1 MHFHTPARVTPYEI
15 LYNHGPPFHL
25 PYLLGESHNEALDG
39 TLQRKE
45 EIITMLKYNLENAQ
59 HRMKQQADL
68 HRSDK
73 IFRVGDLI
81 WLKVQPCCQTTVQ
94 QKVNTKLSPK
104 LWSFPGIRSNRK
116 SWLRIEVAFQF
127 SGSQCFSCVIT

>member
-104 LWSFPGIRSNRK
+104 FYGLFQVLEVIEKVGYELKLPSNSRVHNVFHV
-116 SWLRIEVAFQF
+116 S
-127 SGSQCFSCVIT
+127 